1 MFYVR
6 LVSLLSLLFVAA
18 GCVNSGSQSAT
29 AEMSSSDVERG
40 RYLVQI
46 MGCNDCHTPGYMSR
60 ATQIPEESWLVG
72 GSLGFHGS
80 WGTAYPTNLRL
91 MLESMSE
98 DEWLLLARK
107 MRRDSP
113 MAWAPLPKVAEQ
125 ELRALYRF
133 VRYLGP
139 KGEPAPKRLP
149 AGVTPPTK
157 YLNFPDPH

>member
-1 MFYVR
+1 MFYMRPV
-6 LVSLLSLLFVAA
+6 LLLSLLFAVS
-18 GCVNSGSQSAT
+18 GCVNSGSQST
-29 AEMSSSDVERG
+29 SLENSTEDVERG
-40 RYLVQI
+40 RYVVKI

-60 ATQIPEESWLVG
+60 AVQVPEENWLVG
-72 GSLGFHGS
+72 DSLGFHGS

-91 MLESMSE
+91 MLNNISE

-113 MAWAPLPKVAEQ
+113 MAWASLPKVAEQ
-125 ELRALYRF
+125 DLRALYRF